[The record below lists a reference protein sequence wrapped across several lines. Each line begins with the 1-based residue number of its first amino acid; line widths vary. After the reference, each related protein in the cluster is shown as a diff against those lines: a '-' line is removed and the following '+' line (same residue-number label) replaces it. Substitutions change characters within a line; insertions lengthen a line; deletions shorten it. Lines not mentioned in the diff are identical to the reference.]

1 MLWNTSLIRYAKDT
15 FDFLDGSL
23 LLAMSDFLDP
33 GSGPDQRGDFEIS
46 PSFFIVLLV
55 LGFVIGTFGHLIKSR
70 TLVAA
75 GVILVFAATVFIP
88 IAIGVSN

>member
-1 MLWNTSLIRYAKDT
+1 MLWNTSLIRDAKDT
-15 FDFLDGSL
+15 FAYLDGPL

-33 GSGPDQRGDFEIS
+33 GAGPDQRGDFEIS

-88 IAIGVSN
+88 IALSVSN

>member
-1 MLWNTSLIRYAKDT
+1 MVWNTSLIRNAKDT
-15 FDFLDGSL
+15 FASLDGSL

-33 GSGPDQRGDFEIS
+33 GAGPDQRGDFEIS
-46 PSFFIVLLV
+46 PSFFIVLLL

>member
-1 MLWNTSLIRYAKDT
+1 MVWNTSLIRKAKDT
-15 FDFLDGSL
+15 FASLDGSL

-33 GSGPDQRGDFEIS
+33 GAGPDQRGDFEIS
-46 PSFFIVLLV
+46 PSFFIVLLL

>member
-1 MLWNTSLIRYAKDT
+1 MVWNTSLIRYAKDT
-15 FDFLDGSL
+15 FASLDGSL

-33 GSGPDQRGDFEIS
+33 GAGPDQRGDFEIS

-55 LGFVIGTFGHLIKSR
+55 LGFAIGTLGHLIKSR

-75 GVILVFAATVFIP
+75 GVILVLAATVFIP

>member
-1 MLWNTSLIRYAKDT
+1 
-15 FDFLDGSL
+15 LDGSL

-33 GSGPDQRGDFEIS
+33 GSGPDQRGDFEVS
-46 PSFFIVLLV
+46 PSFFIVLLA
-55 LGFVIGTFGHLIKSR
+55 LGFLIGIIGHIIKSR

-88 IAIGVSN
+88 IALSVWN

>member
-1 MLWNTSLIRYAKDT
+1 MLWNTSLIRLAKDT
-15 FDFLDGSL
+15 FASLDGPL

-33 GSGPDQRGDFEIS
+33 GSGPDQSGDFEVS

-55 LGFVIGTFGHLIKSR
+55 LGFAIGTLGHLIKSR

-88 IAIGVSN
+88 IAIVVSN

>member
-15 FDFLDGSL
+15 FASLDGSL

-33 GSGPDQRGDFEIS
+33 GAGPDQRGDFEIS

-55 LGFVIGTFGHLIKSR
+55 LGFVIGTFGHVIKSR

>member
-1 MLWNTSLIRYAKDT
+1 
-15 FDFLDGSL
+15 LDGPL

-33 GSGPDQRGDFEIS
+33 GSGPDQGGDFEVS
-46 PSFFIVLLV
+46 PTFLILL
-55 LGFVIGTFGHLIKSR
+55 LAIGFAIGTVGHILKSR

-88 IAIGVSN
+88 IALNVSN